1 MSSNPLLTTR
11 CARWLA
17 LLERTAR
24 GTAPWRPSPRY
35 VPRYHP
41 RPRAPDVPLQR
52 DVQGGTARDARLGRA
67 KRDRQGRAP
76 SQEPLRG
83 GARAVERGDGPALLP
98 RDARA
103 PYAGG
108 VRSGQPATRPGRGR
122 GPLRR
127 RHGAHGGHAQDGAPG
142 AAARRLRHAHER
154 ARRARA
160 GAPGGNRCRRR
171 AGAVVP
177 ARRARL
183 RAVARALCA
192 RRRRDR
198 AGGGRARALQRGGR
212 GSALPPLRTDLGPAA
227 PPPPAP
233 RVRRSRGPERPAS
246 GATAARCLARGRPP
260 PPRRPLRPLPP
271 GRGGPTF
278 GPGLLGASRV
288 GTPHS
293 NSDSLRRFVIG
304 TAGHIDHG
312 KTALVKA
319 LTGVDTDRW
328 EEEKRRGITIDL
340 GFAPLPLGGDVQASV
355 VDVPGHEGFV
365 RNMLAGATGIDVALL
380 VIAADEGI
388 MPQTEEHL

>member
-1 MSSNPLLTTR
+1 MSLVTT
-11 CARWLA
+11 
-17 LLERTAR
+17 
-24 GTAPWRPSPRY
+24 
-35 VPRYHP
+35 
-41 RPRAPDVPLQR
+41 
-52 DVQGGTARDARLGRA
+52 
-67 KRDRQGRAP
+67 
-76 SQEPLRG
+76 
-83 GARAVERGDGPALLP
+83 PALVLQTY
-98 RDARA
+98 R
-103 PYAGG
+103 YSETSKV
-108 VRSGQPATRPGRGR
+108 VRLATRDLGVQSAIAKGALRPKSRFGAGLELLSEGMAQLYFRETRELHTLGAFDLVH
-122 GPLRR
+122 LRR
-127 RHGAHGGHAQDGAPG
+127 DL
-142 AAARRLRHAHER
+142 AADVGRL
-154 ARRARA
+154 
-160 GAPGGNRCRRR
+160 
-171 AGAVVP
+171 
-177 ARRARL
+177 
-183 RAVARALCA
+183 
-192 RRRRDR
+192 
-198 AGGGRARALQRGGR
+198 ARALQRGGR
-212 GSALPPLRTDLGPAA
+212 GSALPAVRTDLGPAA
-227 PPPPAP
+227 QPPPAP